1 MRDQETIDQE
11 TVARDWDAKIERL
24 PPAMRSPSCRKAARA
39 RRVRLRMAL
48 GFRAVG
54 PVLRRAIDILAS
66 LGALIVLS
74 PVFLVAAIAIKVTSK
89 GPILFKQERVGQWGR
104 RFGMLKLRTMVT
116 NAEAKKTELQ
126 AANTG
131 ALDGVRFKIKN
142 DPRITPVGR
151 ILRKFSIDELPQLWN
166 VLVGDMTLIG
176 PRPPVWREVALYD
189 PRALRRLE
197 VRPGLTCLW
206 QISGRSDLSFEQQV
220 DLDIQYIDKTQPV
233 DEVKILVRTIP
244 AVLSGKGAY

>member
-1 MRDQETIDQE
+1 MRDQETIDQ
-11 TVARDWDAKIERL
+11 DWDAKIERL
-24 PPAMRSPSCRKAARA
+24 PPAMRSPLCRTGARA
-39 RRVRLRMAL
+39 RRMRLRAVL
-48 GFRAVG
+48 GFRGVG
-54 PVLRRAIDILAS
+54 PVLRRALDIAAS
-66 LGALIVLS
+66 LTALVLLF
-74 PVFLVAAIAIKVTSK
+74 PVFLAAAIAIKVTSR

-104 RFGMLKLRTMVT
+104 RFKMLKLRTMVT

-126 AANTG
+126 AAVSG
-131 ALDGVRFKIKN
+131 ALDGVRFKIKD
-142 DPRITPVGR
+142 DPRITTVGR

-220 DLDIQYIDKTQPV
+220 ELDIQYIDKTQPV